1 MPKNKGKRGKPGKP
15 GKGDRVRRPGPPDD
29 MYAGPSGKI
38 RNIGLSLRAI
48 IQCFFYYDDHASC
61 RKRCCLELK
70 FIIFSQ
76 LSYS

>member
-38 RNIGLSLRAI
+38 RNIGLSLLII
-48 IQCFFYYDDHASC
+48 IQCFF
-61 RKRCCLELK
+61 
-70 FIIFSQ
+70 ITI
-76 LSYS
+76 